1 MEKSARSQY
10 LKLIDERINDT
21 NVHELI
27 AWVRNSERK
36 PAILSFTE
44 GPARQLAYAIE
55 AALKLE
61 REACAVLCERSD
73 RYRGEYFAAKIRERS
88 NIELKGG
95 AV

>member
-1 MEKSARSQY
+1 MDIETIAVAVSAEWQ
-10 LKLIDERINDT
+10 IG
-21 NVHELI
+21 
-27 AWVRNSERK
+27 
-36 PAILSFTE
+36 F
-44 GPARQLAYAIE
+44 GGIE
-55 AALKLE
+55 WDFALEVAKRAASAE